1 MITKR
6 MSDVLKL
13 LRRLAITHTLSL
25 CPFDPSFLAP
35 VRSNFIGNC
44 FGLKT

>member
-25 CPFDPSFLAP
+25 CPFDGVLHIEEKMLQ
-35 VRSNFIGNC
+35 VT
-44 FGLKT
+44 KW